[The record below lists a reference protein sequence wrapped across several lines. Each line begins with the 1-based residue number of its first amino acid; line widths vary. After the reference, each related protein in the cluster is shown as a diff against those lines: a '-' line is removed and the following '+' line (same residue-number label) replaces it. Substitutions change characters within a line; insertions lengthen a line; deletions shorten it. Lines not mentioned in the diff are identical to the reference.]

1 MAHKIYLSASTQEN
15 NKGVGNYGTEEQR
28 MFILRDLT
36 EQLIKNGNEGN
47 KFDIKK
53 NSNKS
58 SSLTAIVNASNNFKA
73 DTHWA
78 FHTNAGGG
86 RGCEVYYSYLNTTN
100 KGKKAAT
107 LWYNE
112 ISPITPTSDRGVKKD
127 NTVYSNGFYELR
139 STTAIAVLCEFIFHD
154 NLNDVNYFLANISK
168 FALGTAKA
176 IYKYYGYTYKSKNDV
191 KDDIKKYDGILKI
204 AYDNGWFTG
213 KDYKEST
220 NVDFGKLCWILKQ
233 YEENYLNKLYKKK

>member
-1 MAHKIYLSASTQEN
+1 MAHKIYLSASTQEG
-15 NKGVGNYGTEEQR
+15 NKGVGSYGTEEQQ

-36 EQLIKNGNEGN
+36 EQLIKEGN
-47 KFDIKK
+47 HKK
-53 NSNKS
+53 DFTIEKNDSKTS
-58 SSLTAIVNASNNFKA
+58 DLAAIVNESNKFGS

-86 RGCEVYYSYLNTTN
+86 RGCEVYYSYLNTN
-100 KGKKAAT
+100 GLGKKAAD
-107 LWYNE
+107 LWYKE

-127 NTVYSNGFYELR
+127 NTVYSTGFYELR
-139 STTAIAVLCEFIFHD
+139 ATTAITILCEFIFHD
-154 NLNDVNYFLANISK
+154 NLDDVNFYLANINK

-176 IYKYYGYTYKSKNDV
+176 IYKYYGYTYNNDV
-191 KDDIKKYDGILKI
+191 DYEGILKI

-213 KDYKEST
+213 TKYKETT

-233 YEENYLNKLYKKK
+233 YKENYLDKIYNKK